1 MVRLNKEFQI
11 VMKTSFKQTVSSE
24 IGYFLYSIGFSLA
37 PDNNRILNEELVSIA
52 NMISDYFEEGTKLYP
67 EIIVTNDMSKVN
79 HFLIHPFERTQL
91 HEGMMVKALKM
102 CAPLS
107 QNGWTI
113 FYEINDNNVVWGVV
127 NSEEH
132 ILSPIL
138 KEQMVINAVYDSKEF
153 FIRNVGGKTVEFCSA
168 SGKSYSV
175 SLSLSDSTNYSTAN
189 IDRLCS
195 YISKDCPKSREM
207 FSSFLSKQISKAI
220 QIGHGNLI
228 AVIDKDKNVPDI
240 LKQGVDFRQVPLEIY
255 EGYMSFWESKDD
267 IVRHERLRKQIDLLI
282 PMLNH
287 DGIALFSSNGRLLG
301 YHFIVDNSMQG
312 ETPTLG
318 GSRHKAYQKL
328 CASNEFICVLMKTQE
343 GAIEINNK

>member
-1 MVRLNKEFQI
+1 MT
-11 VMKTSFKQTVSSE
+11 TSFKQTVSSE
-24 IGYFLYSIGFSLA
+24 IGSFLYSIGFSLA

-79 HFLIHPFERTQL
+79 HFLIHPFERTRL

-127 NSEEH
+127 NSECH
-132 ILSPIL
+132 ILSPTL
-138 KEQMVINAVYDSKEF
+138 KDQMVINAVNDSKEF
-153 FIRNVGGKTVEFCSA
+153 FIRNIGGKTVEFSSA
-168 SGKSYSV
+168 SGISYSV
-175 SLSLSDSTNYSTAN
+175 SLSLSDSTNDSTAN
-189 IDRLCS
+189 IERLCS
-195 YISKDCPKSREM
+195 YISKDCPKCREQ
-207 FSSFLSKQISKAI
+207 FLDLMAKQIFKAI

-228 AVIDKDKNVPDI
+228 AVIDNEKKVPDI
-240 LKQGVDFRQVPLEIY
+240 LKQGVDLSQVPLDIY
-255 EGYMSFWESKDD
+255 EAYISFLESKED

-287 DGIALFSSNGRLLG
+287 DGIALFSSDGKLIG

-328 CASNEFICVLMKTQE
+328 CASDEFICVLMKTQE